1 MDGELLSSLW
11 GPPLIPWCCCRVPY
25 VARHQA
31 SLHSSSS
38 LCEHALLSLLPGGP
52 EGQKWLWGA
61 SRASCL
67 LAPLSFIQVTWRGS
81 TWVLPRVSFP
91 AVVCFPSF
99 IWSAS
104 KASTTLLRLGRDQ
117 NAGGLHVGSPPIHPT
132 RLCLEQ
138 RVLGFPA
145 ACAALS
151 SGDIL
156 YVVLRAGT
164 AALLCNGLIC
174 NSLTYASYNDTLG
187 FGKTALLIYMGENTP
202 DDCYERDLRYLI

>member
-1 MDGELLSSLW
+1 MALRYLPSQ
-11 GPPLIPWCCCRVPY
+11 PPTCAPLVYSGDVKRLHVSAASCFFSCCCMLPQL
-25 VARHQA
+25 HLKCQQ
-31 SLHSSSS
+31 SLNN
-38 LCEHALLSLLPGGP
+38 
-52 EGQKWLWGA
+52 
-61 SRASCL
+61 
-67 LAPLSFIQVTWRGS
+67 LAKT
-81 TWVLPRVSFP
+81 
-91 AVVCFPSF
+91 
-99 IWSAS
+99 
-104 KASTTLLRLGRDQ
+104 LGRDQ

-132 RLCLEQ
+132 RLCLQQ